1 MLKMLA
7 FSGIFLMLLWQFYCT
22 GNLHMQQRQDL
33 QDENW
38 DPAKGVSYHDG
49 EEPFGDGHLF
59 LDVVAVFRGLSPC
72 SLDVIEH
79 ACVG

>member
-1 MLKMLA
+1 MQK
-7 FSGIFLMLLWQFYCT
+7 WQY
-22 GNLHMQQRQDL
+22 LE
-33 QDENW
+33 DENR
-38 DPAKGVSYHDG
+38 DPAQGVSNDDR
-49 EEPFGDGHLF
+49 EEPFSNGHFF

>member
-1 MLKMLA
+1 
-7 FSGIFLMLLWQFYCT
+7 
-22 GNLHMQQRQDL
+22 MQQWQDL
-33 QDENW
+33 EDENW
-38 DPAKGVSYHDG
+38 NPAKGVSNDDR

-59 LDVVAVFRGLSPC
+59 LDVVAVFSGLSPC